1 MVNFNIVSL
10 SERPEFADTCAAWS
24 YAQWG
29 CYLHGRT
36 LNEFIE
42 NYKKRAKNINTL
54 PLIWIALQ
62 NDKMAG
68 MVSLKDDDG
77 HPDLKHL
84 TPWLG
89 SMFVHSLYRGKGA
102 ASALIGRVVNEAKK
116 MGFPQLYLFTPDAV
130 GLYEKHGFK
139 VIDVIKD
146 TRGYTDT
153 ENLMMRTLN

>member
-1 MVNFNIVSL
+1 MADFKIVSL
-10 SERPEFADTCAAWS
+10 SERPEFSDVCAAWS
-24 YAQWG
+24 FAQWG

-42 NYKKRAKNINTL
+42 NYKKRALNKDKL
-54 PLIWIALQ
+54 PLIWVALQ
-62 NDKMAG
+62 NGKIAG

-84 TPWLG
+84 SPWLG
-89 SMFVHSLYRGKGA
+89 SMFVHSLHRGKGA
-102 ASALIGRVVNEAKK
+102 ASALIERVIKEAKN
-116 MGFPQLYLFTPDAV
+116 MGFSQLYLFTPDAV

-153 ENLMMRTLN
+153 ENLMMRTLS